1 MILEIDKMKALKLLV
16 TILCLIH
23 ISAVASFCQQPKVI
37 QPIYLYT
44 MIGDSTSKIQLK
56 QARAI
61 SVDLS
66 GSIYVADTGNN
77 RVLKFNKAGQFIKM
91 VGGFGWEKEQFYSPY
106 DIHASSALDI
116 FVADY
121 NNHRIERY
129 DKDLN
134 YISSLYSNE
143 NWEDQFQFGYPKG
156 IASSIH
162 GELFIIDSENIRLL
176 KLNSFGEPEMSFG
189 DFAEGKGRLLQPAQI
204 AISPDDRIYVSDS
217 QANKIMVFDYFGN
230 YLTEIGTNFLIQP
243 QGIFYSP
250 LKFLFVADQGNK
262 RIAAFKPDG
271 ELVITW
277 SKIADEIGFFQNPV
291 DVVTFQHRIFVLDN
305 DRIFVFELK

>member
-1 MILEIDKMKALKLLV
+1 MKAFKLLY
-16 TILCLIH
+16 LIPGL
-23 ISAVASFCQQPKVI
+23 ISLFASTLFSQQPRFS
-37 QPIYLYT
+37 QAIYLYT
-44 MIGDSTSKIQLK
+44 MVGDSTSVIQLK
-56 QARAI
+56 QAKAL
-61 SVDLS
+61 SVDLA

-77 RVLKFNKAGQFIKM
+77 RILKFNKDGKLIKT

-143 NWEDQFQFGYPKG
+143 SWEEQFQFGYPKSV
-156 IASSIH
+156 ASSIH
-162 GELFIIDSENIRLL
+162 GELFIIDGENVRLL

-189 DFAEGKGRLLQPAQI
+189 DFAEGKGRLLHPVQVS
-204 AISPDDRIYVSDS
+204 ISPDDRIYVSDS
-217 QANKIMVFDYFGN
+217 QANKIIVFDYFGN
-230 YLTEIGTNFLIQP
+230 YLTEIGSNFLKDP

-250 LKFLFVADQGNK
+250 LKSLFVVDQGNK
-262 RIAAFKPDG
+262 RVVAFKPDG
-271 ELVITW
+271 ELVIAW
-277 SKIADEIGFFQNPV
+277 SKISDALGSFQNPV
-291 DVVTFQHRIFVLDN
+291 DVVTFQQRVFILDN
-305 DRIFVFELK
+305 DRIFVFGLK

>member
-1 MILEIDKMKALKLLV
+1 MTPLKSSYL
-16 TILCLIH
+16 ILCLI
-23 ISAVASFCQQPKVI
+23 SVLASASFSQSPKFS
-37 QPIYLYT
+37 QAIYLYT
-44 MIGDSTSKIQLK
+44 MIGDSTSQIQLK
-56 QARAI
+56 QARSL

-66 GSIYVADTGNN
+66 GSVYVADTGNN
-77 RVLKFNKAGQFIKM
+77 RILKFSKAGKLIRTI
-91 VGGFGWEKEQFYSPY
+91 GGFGWEKEQFYSPY
-106 DIHASSALDI
+106 DIHARSALDI

-134 YISSLYSNE
+134 YISSFYSNE
-143 NWEDQFQFGYPKG
+143 NWEDQFQFGYPG
-156 IASSIH
+156 SIASSIH

-189 DFAEGKGRLLQPAQI
+189 DFAEGKGRLLQPVQV

-217 QANKIMVFDYFGN
+217 QANKIILFDYFGN
-230 YLTEIGTNFLIQP
+230 YLTEIGTNFLKGP

-250 LKFLFVADQGNK
+250 LKLLFVADQGNK
-262 RIAAFKPDG
+262 RIVAFKSDG
-271 ELVITW
+271 ELIFAW
-277 SKIADEIGFFQNPV
+277 SKISDELGTFQNLV
-291 DVVTFQHRIFVLDN
+291 DVVTFQTQVFILDN

>member
-1 MILEIDKMKALKLLV
+1 MNALKSFYLF
-16 TILCLIH
+16 LCLIS
-23 ISAVASFCQQPKVI
+23 IPSSASFSQSPEFNQA
-37 QPIYLYT
+37 IYLYT

-56 QARAI
+56 QARSL

-66 GSIYVADTGNN
+66 GSIYVSDTGNN
-77 RVLKFNKAGQFIKM
+77 RILKFNKDGKLIKT

-134 YISSLYSNE
+134 YISSFYSNE
-143 NWEDQFQFGYPKG
+143 NWEEQFQFGYPRSV
-156 IASSIH
+156 ASSIH
-162 GELFIIDSENIRLL
+162 GELFIIDGENIRLL

-189 DFAEGKGRLLQPAQI
+189 DFAEGRGRLLQPVQV

-217 QANKIMVFDYFGN
+217 QANKIVVFDYFGN
-230 YLTEIGTNFLIQP
+230 YLTEIGSNFLKEP
-243 QGIFYSP
+243 QGIYYSP
-250 LKFLFVADQGNK
+250 LKLLFVADQGNK
-262 RIAAFKPDG
+262 RVVAFKPDG
-271 ELVITW
+271 ELIFVW
-277 SKIADEIGFFQNPV
+277 SKISDEIGSFQNPV
-291 DVVTFQHRIFVLDN
+291 DVVTFQQRVFVLDN

>member
-1 MILEIDKMKALKLLV
+1 MMNALKSFYLMV
-16 TILCLIH
+16 FFICMTV
-23 ISAVASFCQQPKVI
+23 SASFSQPPEFN
-37 QPIYLYT
+37 QAIYLYT
-44 MIGDSTSKIQLK
+44 MIGDSTSKIQLN
-56 QARAI
+56 QALSL

-66 GSIYVADTGNN
+66 GSIYVSDTGNN
-77 RVLKFNKAGQFIKM
+77 RILKFSYDGNLIKI

-106 DIHASSALDI
+106 DIHASSVLDI

-143 NWEDQFQFGYPKG
+143 NWEEQLQFGYPIG
-156 IASSIH
+156 VASSIH
-162 GELFIIDSENIRLL
+162 GELIIIDRENVRLL

-189 DFAEGKGRLLQPAQI
+189 DFAEGKGRLLQPTQV
-204 AISPDDRIYVSDS
+204 AISPDDKIYVSDS
-217 QANKIMVFDYFGN
+217 QANKIIVFDYFGN
-230 YLTEIGTNFLIQP
+230 YLTEIGTNFLKQP

-250 LKFLFVADQGNK
+250 MKFLFVADQGNK
-262 RIAAFKPDG
+262 RVVVFTPDG
-271 ELVITW
+271 ELVIAW
-277 SKIADEIGFFQNPV
+277 SKISAEIGSFQNPV
-291 DVVTFQHRIFVLDN
+291 DVVTFQHRIFILDN